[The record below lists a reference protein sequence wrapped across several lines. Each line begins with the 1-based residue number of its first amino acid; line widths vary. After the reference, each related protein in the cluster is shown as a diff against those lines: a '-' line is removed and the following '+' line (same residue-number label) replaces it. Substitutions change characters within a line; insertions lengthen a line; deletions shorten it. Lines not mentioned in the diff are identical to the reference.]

1 MTVILITLTI
11 STTILANSSLIY
23 PPVTPHFAAA
33 SLWCLLCTSLLNFLL
48 QGGLKAAILADVM
61 QGLTI
66 IAVSV
71 AIIFQGCI
79 EVGGFGTVF
88 ERNKEGGRLD
98 FLK

>member
-1 MTVILITLTI
+1 M
-11 STTILANSSLIY
+11 SLPLY
-23 PPVTPHFAAA
+23 
-33 SLWCLLCTSLLNFLL
+33 LLF

-66 IAVSV
+66 VAVSV

-79 EVGGFGTVF
+79 EVGGFGTVY

>member
-1 MTVILITLTI
+1 MFI
-11 STTILANSSLIY
+11 
-23 PPVTPHFAAA
+23 F
-33 SLWCLLCTSLLNFLL
+33 

-61 QGLTI
+61 QGLTM

-79 EVGGFGTVF
+79 EVGGVGAVF
-88 ERNKEGGRLD
+88 EKNIDGGRLE

>member
-1 MTVILITLTI
+1 M
-11 STTILANSSLIY
+11 
-23 PPVTPHFAAA
+23 
-33 SLWCLLCTSLLNFLL
+33 L

-79 EVGGFGTVF
+79 EVGGLGTVY

-98 FLK
+98 FFK